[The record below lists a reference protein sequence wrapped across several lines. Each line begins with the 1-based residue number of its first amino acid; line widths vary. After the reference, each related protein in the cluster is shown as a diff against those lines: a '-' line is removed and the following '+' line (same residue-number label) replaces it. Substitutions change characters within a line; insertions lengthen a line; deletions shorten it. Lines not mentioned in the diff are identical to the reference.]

1 MSQDEAGHQ
10 GPIPLPKR
18 CYRPGASLS
27 VVGFGGLALVGMDR
41 EPANRLVA
49 GSVESGVDYFD
60 VAPSYGDGEAED
72 KLGMALASRRR
83 KVFLAGKTLLRSTA
97 GVRLEL
103 EQSLRRL
110 RTSYLDLY
118 QFHAVNKAADAEE
131 LLAPGGAA
139 EFLLRAREQGLIRFI
154 GFSSHSVPISLALLD
169 RFRFDSILFPVNF
182 VCYARGNFG
191 PQVLAKA
198 RSSGTAC
205 VALKSLALTV
215 LPRSEPRCYPNC
227 WYRPIDDPVLALQA
241 MRFSLSEDVTA
252 LLPPADERLYDLAV
266 KLARAAT
273 PLTDEERSRLIAQ
286 AQGLKPILSTSK

>member
-1 MSQDEAGHQ
+1 M
-10 GPIPLPKR
+10 PR
-18 CYRPGASLS
+18 RTYRPGVSLS
-27 VVGFGGLALVGMDR
+27 VVGFGGLMLVGMDR
-41 EPANRLVA
+41 GSAGLLVA
-49 GSVESGVDYFD
+49 RAVESGVDYFD
-60 VAPSYGDGEAED
+60 VAPAYGDGEAED
-72 KLGMALASRRR
+72 KLGMALASHRRN
-83 KVFLAGKTLLRSTA
+83 VFLAGKTLEHSVA

-110 RTSYLDLY
+110 RTDYLDLY
-118 QFHAVNKAADAEE
+118 QFHAVNRAADAEE
-131 LLAPGGAA
+131 ILAPGGAA

-154 GFSSHSVPISLALLD
+154 GFSSLSVPISLVLLD

-205 VALKSLALTV
+205 VAIKSLALTV
-215 LPRSEPRCYPNC
+215 LRRSEPRRYPNC

-252 LLPPADERLYDLAV
+252 LLPPGDERLFRMAVELAP
-266 KLARAAT
+266 AAT
-273 PLTDEERSRLIAQ
+273 PLTDEERRRLIAQ
-286 AQGLKPILSTSK
+286 ARGLKPILTASKS